1 MPFSPTNPPELVI
14 FDNDGV
20 LIDSEILAGE
30 ANAQA
35 LATFGVNM
43 DAAEAMH
50 RFIGLGPAGMEDSL
64 KALGIEDLE
73 AYQQTVWQA
82 MRDKIKTE
90 LNAIDGAIDL
100 IAAIKAAG
108 IPVCVCSNADEQWL
122 VTTHQ
127 QVGLS
132 SVLNPLHYFHR
143 DLVARGKPAPDMHLL
158 ALDTFGI
165 AADRALVI
173 EDTTVGAQGAISA
186 GIEVWGFT
194 GASGVPHTRNQEL
207 LDLGCQKILASHQ
220 EIRELIIN

>member
-50 RFIGLGPAGMEDSL
+50 RFIGIGPAGMEDSL
-64 KALGIEDLE
+64 KALGIDNTE

-100 IAAIKAAG
+100 IATLKAAG
-108 IPVCVCSNADEQWL
+108 IPSAFAQMRMNNGWL
-122 VTTHQ
+122 Q
-127 QVGLS
+127 PINKWGYRLS
-132 SVLNPLHYFHR
+132 
-143 DLVARGKPAPDMHLL
+143 
-158 ALDTFGI
+158 
-165 AADRALVI
+165 
-173 EDTTVGAQGAISA
+173 
-186 GIEVWGFT
+186 
-194 GASGVPHTRNQEL
+194 
-207 LDLGCQKILASHQ
+207 
-220 EIRELIIN
+220 